1 MGLTIF
7 KLNLSANPNSE
18 GGREMDTTRGTHIVV
33 KEKEKEL
40 ETKWYAVY
48 TRPRFEKQV
57 LKGLLDQGIE
67 GYLPLIKTMRQWS
80 DRKKMVEVP
89 LFSSYVFVHI
99 NRSSYDLVLQTHG
112 VVKYITFEGKA
123 ATIPSD
129 QIDNLKI
136 IVDSNEKVETT
147 WETRKKGDHVIVT
160 AGSLKGLRGELI
172 TEGTR
177 KKVLVRIQ
185 GIDQNLT
192 VEVHSSLIEKIRD
205 S

>member
-1 MGLTIF
+1 MDAT
-7 KLNLSANPNSE
+7 
-18 GGREMDTTRGTHIVV
+18 RESHFVV
-33 KEKEKEL
+33 TKKEKEL

-57 LKGLLDQGIE
+57 LKSLLDQGIE

-99 NRSSYDLVLQTHG
+99 DRSSYDQVLQTHG
-112 VVKYITFEGKA
+112 AVKYITFEGKA
-123 ATIPSD
+123 ASIPSE

-136 IVDSNEKVETT
+136 IVDSNENVDTT
-147 WETRKKGDHVIVT
+147 WETRRKGDSVIVT
-160 AGSLKGLRGELI
+160 AGSLKGLKGELI
-172 TEGTR
+172 TEGRR

-192 VEVHSSLIEKIRD
+192 VEVHSSLIETIKER
-205 S
+205 

>member
-1 MGLTIF
+1 M
-7 KLNLSANPNSE
+7 E
-18 GGREMDTTRGTHIVV
+18 TTRDERIVV
-33 KEKEKEL
+33 TEKGKEL
-40 ETKWYAVY
+40 PTKWYAVY

-57 LKGLLDQGIE
+57 LKGLLDQGIDA
-67 GYLPLIKTMRQWS
+67 YLPLIKTMRQWS

-99 NRSSYDLVLQTHG
+99 DRSLYDQVLQTHG

-123 ATIPSD
+123 ASIPSD

-136 IVDSNEKVETT
+136 IVDSNEKIETT
-147 WETRKKGDHVIVT
+147 WETRKKGDLVMVN
-160 AGSLKGLRGELI
+160 AGSLKGLKGELI
-172 TEGTR
+172 TEWDR

-192 VEVHSSLIEKIRD
+192 VEVHSSLIEKIKD
-205 S
+205 N

>member
-1 MGLTIF
+1 
-7 KLNLSANPNSE
+7 
-18 GGREMDTTRGTHIVV
+18 MDTTREGYIVV
-33 KEKEKEL
+33 KEKDKEL

-57 LKGLLDQGIE
+57 LKELLDQGIE
-67 GYLPLIKTMRQWS
+67 AYLPLIKTMRQWS
-80 DRKKMVEVP
+80 DRKKMVEIP

-99 NRSSYDLVLQTHG
+99 DRNYYDRVLQTHG

-123 ATIPSD
+123 ATIPPD

-136 IVDSNEKVETT
+136 IVDSNEKIETT
-147 WETRKKGDHVIVT
+147 WETRHKGDNVIVT
-160 AGSLKGLRGELI
+160 AGSLKGLKGELI
-172 TEGTR
+172 TEGNR

-192 VEVHSSLIEKIRD
+192 VEVHSSLIETIRE

>member
-1 MGLTIF
+1 M
-7 KLNLSANPNSE
+7 SANPKSE
-18 GGREMDTTRGTHIVV
+18 GGREMDATRESHFVV
-33 KEKEKEL
+33 TKKEKEL

-57 LKGLLDQGIE
+57 LKSLHDQGIE

-99 NRSSYDLVLQTHG
+99 DRSSYDQVLQTHG
-112 VVKYITFEGKA
+112 AVKYITFEGKA
-123 ATIPSD
+123 ATIPSE

-136 IVDSNEKVETT
+136 IVDSNENVDTT
-147 WETRKKGDHVIVT
+147 WETRRKGDSVIVT
-160 AGSLKGLRGELI
+160 AGSLKGLKGELI
-172 TEGTR
+172 TEGRR

-192 VEVHSSLIEKIRD
+192 VEVHSSLIETIKER
-205 S
+205 

>member
-1 MGLTIF
+1 
-7 KLNLSANPNSE
+7 
-18 GGREMDTTRGTHIVV
+18 MDTTRESHFVV

-40 ETKWYAVY
+40 KINWYAVY

-57 LKGLLDQGIE
+57 LKGLVDQGIE

-99 NRSSYDLVLQTHG
+99 NRSSYDQVLQTHG
-112 VVKYITFEGKA
+112 VVKYISFEGKA

-136 IVDSNEKVETT
+136 IIDSNEKVETT
-147 WETRKKGDHVIVT
+147 WESRRKGDQVIVT
-160 AGSLKGLRGELI
+160 AGSLKGLKGELI
-172 TEGTR
+172 TEGNR

-192 VEVHSSLIEKIRD
+192 VEVHRSLIEAIREG
-205 S
+205 

>member
-1 MGLTIF
+1 
-7 KLNLSANPNSE
+7 
-18 GGREMDTTRGTHIVV
+18 MDTTRDSYIVV
-33 KEKEKEL
+33 KEKDKEL

-80 DRKKMVEVP
+80 DRKKLVEVP
-89 LFSSYVFVHI
+89 LFNSYVFVHI
-99 NRSSYDLVLQTHG
+99 DRSFYDQVLQTHG

-123 ATIPSD
+123 ATIPSE

-136 IVDSNEKVETT
+136 IVDSNEMVETK
-147 WETRKKGDHVIVT
+147 WEARRKGDNVMVT
-160 AGSLKGLRGELI
+160 AGSLKGLKGELI
-172 TEGTR
+172 TEGNR
-177 KKVLVRIQ
+177 KKVLVRIE

-192 VEVHSSLIEKIRD
+192 IEVHTSLIEKIKG
-205 S
+205 SE

>member
-1 MGLTIF
+1 
-7 KLNLSANPNSE
+7 
-18 GGREMDTTRGTHIVV
+18 MDTTRESHFVV

-40 ETKWYAVY
+40 KTNWYAVY

-57 LKGLLDQGIE
+57 LKGLVDQGIE

-136 IVDSNEKVETT
+136 IIDSNEKVEPT
-147 WETRKKGDHVIVT
+147 WESRRKGDQVIVN
-160 AGSLKGLRGELI
+160 AGSLKGLKGELI
-172 TEGTR
+172 TEGNR

-192 VEVHSSLIEKIRD
+192 VKVHSSLIEAIREG
-205 S
+205 

>member
-1 MGLTIF
+1 M
-7 KLNLSANPNSE
+7 E
-18 GGREMDTTRGTHIVV
+18 GGCVMDTTRESHIVV
-33 KEKEKEL
+33 KEKDKKL
-40 ETKWYAVY
+40 DTKWYAVY

-57 LKGLLDQGIE
+57 QKSLQDQGIE
-67 GYLPLIKTMRQWS
+67 AYLPLIKTMRQWS

-99 NRSSYDLVLQTHG
+99 NRSSYDQVLKTYG
-112 VVKYITFEGKA
+112 AVKYITFEGKA
-123 ATIPSD
+123 ASIPAK

-147 WETRKKGDHVIVT
+147 LKSWRKGDQVTVT
-160 AGSLKGLRGELI
+160 AGSLKGLKGELI
-172 TEGTR
+172 TEGRR
-177 KKVLVRIQ
+177 KKVLIRIH

-192 VEVHSSLIEKIRD
+192 VEVHNSLIESIRE